1 MLSAPAP
8 TLSEALAR
16 LLISLLTV
24 FTIAVYWSPTVVAV
38 VRRHPR
44 IGLVLLYN
52 FLGVFVA
59 PWFIAWTVVLAEPSH
74 RPGRARPVPPVD
86 PHVIPFQRNGGSAA

>member
-1 MLSAPAP
+1 MLTAAPP

-16 LLISLLTV
+16 LLIFLVTV
-24 FTIAVYWSPTVVAV
+24 FTIAVYWSPSIAAV

-59 PWFIAWTVVLAEPSH
+59 PWFMAWVSVLAEPS
-74 RPGRARPVPPVD
+74 RRLCKPVAAD
-86 PHVIPFQRNGGSAA
+86 PRVVPFQRNGA